1 MDNMSLSD
9 IAAVTRDKDNW
20 TDGGIWILILLLALG
35 GGGLWNR
42 GGIQQDAVTQ
52 AGLCNAMN
60 FNNLENLV
68 GRLSDQNNNQT
79 AIIGNGL
86 SDLGYTQLGQTNNLE
101 KTVMQGNFDISRQV
115 ADCCC
120 KTQTSIAEN
129 KYAMEKGFC
138 GLTST
143 INDKFAQLEKQQLEQ
158 RISQLENQN
167 QMMFIAQQMS
177 NVVRYPNGYTWD
189 AGTNPFCCKTTTTTP
204 ATGA

>member
-42 GGIQQDAVTQ
+42 GGVQQDAVTE

-79 AIIGNGL
+79 AIIGNGI
-86 SDLGYTQLGQTNNLE
+86 SDLGYAQQGQFNGLE

-138 GLTST
+138 SVNNT
-143 INDKFAQLEKQQLEQ
+143 INERFAQMEKQQLEQ

-189 AGTNPFCCKTTTTTP
+189 AGANPFCCKTTTTTP

>member
-9 IAAVTRDKDNW
+9 IAAVTRDKDNLA
-20 TDGGIWILILLLALG
+20 DGGIWVLILLLVL

-42 GGIQQDAVTQ
+42 NGVQQDAVTQ

-101 KTVMQGNFDISRQV
+101 KTVMQG
-115 ADCCC
+115 
-120 KTQTSIAEN
+120 
-129 KYAMEKGFC
+129 
-138 GLTST
+138 
-143 INDKFAQLEKQQLEQ
+143 
-158 RISQLENQN
+158 
-167 QMMFIAQQMS
+167 
-177 NVVRYPNGYTWD
+177 
-189 AGTNPFCCKTTTTTP
+189 
-204 ATGA
+204 

>member
-1 MDNMSLSD
+1 
-9 IAAVTRDKDNW
+9 
-20 TDGGIWILILLLALG
+20 
-35 GGGLWNR
+35 
-42 GGIQQDAVTQ
+42 
-52 AGLCNAMN
+52 MN

-79 AIIGNGL
+79 AIIGNGI
-86 SDLGYTQLGQTNNLE
+86 SDLGYAQQGQFNGLE

-120 KTQTSIAEN
+120 KTQTNIAEN

-138 GLTST
+138 SVNNT
-143 INDKFAQLEKQQLEQ
+143 INERFAQMEKQQLEQ

-189 AGTNPFCCKTTTTTP
+189 AGANPFCCKTTTATTT
-204 ATGA
+204 AA

>member
-42 GGIQQDAVTQ
+42 GGVQQDAVTQ

-189 AGTNPFCCKTTTTTP
+189 AGSNPFCCKTTTTTP
-204 ATGA
+204 TTGA

>member
-9 IAAVTRDKDNW
+9 IAAVTKDKDNW
-20 TDGGIWILILLLALG
+20 ADGGIWILILLFAL

-42 GGIQQDAVTQ
+42 GGAQQDAVTE
-52 AGLCNAMN
+52 AGLCSAMN

-68 GRLSDQNNNQT
+68 GRLADQNNNQT
-79 AIIGNGL
+79 AIIGNGI
-86 SDLGYTQLGQTNNLE
+86 SDLGYAQLGQNNNLE

-120 KTQTSIAEN
+120 KTQMGIVEN

-138 GLTST
+138 SVNNT
-143 INDKFAQLEKQQLEQ
+143 INERFAQMEKQQLEQ

-177 NVVRYPNGYTWD
+177 GVVRYPNGFTWD
-189 AGTNPFCCKTTTTTP
+189 AGTNPFCCKTPTTTTP